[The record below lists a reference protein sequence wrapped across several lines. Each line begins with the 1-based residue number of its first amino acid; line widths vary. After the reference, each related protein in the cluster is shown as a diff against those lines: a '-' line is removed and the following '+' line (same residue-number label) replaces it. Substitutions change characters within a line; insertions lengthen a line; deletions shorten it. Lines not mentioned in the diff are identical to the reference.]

1 MPGKKT
7 RHKKMNLFYK
17 KLHLLTGGI
26 VYNRYRRMYK
36 GGRKEMK
43 ELLFGTAYYD
53 EYMPYDRLEQDVAMM
68 KKAGI
73 NTVRIAE
80 STWSTCEPQEGVFD
94 FSHVER
100 VMDAMEEAGIHVII
114 GTPTYAVPTWMVKAH
129 PDVIAETVKGRGIY
143 GARQIMDITHP
154 VYLFY
159 AERVI
164 RELMKRTAHRK
175 CVIGYQLDNETK
187 YYGTAGKNVQEK
199 FVKYLRTKFHND
211 LDAMNHEFGL
221 DYWSNRINAWED
233 FPDVRGT
240 INGSLGAEFE
250 KFQRTLVDKFLSWQA
265 DIVNEYRREEQF
277 ITHNFD
283 FEWRGYSYGVQPDV
297 NHYHAAKCLTIAGT
311 DIYHPSQDDLTGT
324 EIAFGGDMTRSLR
337 HDNYLLLETEAQGY
351 PGWTPYKGQLRLQ
364 AYSHL
369 ASGANSVMYW
379 HWHSIHNSFETYWK
393 GLLSHDFAENATYKE
408 ACVIGREF
416 REIGSHL
423 VNLKKQNK
431 VAVLV
436 SNEALTALKW
446 FGIQATAAGNNGIG
460 YNDVVRWIYDALYQ
474 MNIECDFI
482 WPESENLSQ
491 YKVIFVPALYAA
503 PDTLLQKLKQ
513 YVADGGTL
521 VATFKTGF
529 ANENVKV
536 SHEVQPHILGDCLG
550 VIYHQFTFPK
560 DVGLSGTIAHKESEA
575 KVFMELLI
583 PKGAEVLASYKHYN
597 WNEYT
602 AITRNHYGKGTAVY
616 IGCMTDDKTLKAVIT
631 AALSASGVEIPEE
644 KYPVIIRSGINDLG
658 KKIRYFFNYSSE
670 EQEVLYAFK
679 DGKELLT
686 DGRIRAQSVLKIPAW
701 DVKIIEETK
710 ILKK

>member
-1 MPGKKT
+1 
-7 RHKKMNLFYK
+7 
-17 KLHLLTGGI
+17 
-26 VYNRYRRMYK
+26 MYK
-36 GGRKEMK
+36 EGRKEMK
-43 ELLFGTAYYD
+43 ELLFGAAYYD

-94 FSHVER
+94 FSHVKR

-265 DIVNEYRREEQF
+265 DIVNEYRREDQF

-513 YVADGGTL
+513 YVADGSTL